1 MKETLRSRSLSLAI
15 TGMIIV
21 TGVVFL
27 WRNLASDP
35 IVMQQWG
42 RDPGPA
48 FQPIVMLTLLGLS
61 ALGLAVTSAISAF
74 RARGVVDLGN
84 GIASVAMPAAMVATL
99 LIFVALVPNIGFLAS
114 ALVFTS
120 GWSAL
125 IAWRDGGG
133 PRAIALAVGGGALV
147 AYVIFTVFS
156 TMIGVP
162 L

>member
-15 TGMIIV
+15 TGVIIV
-21 TGVVFL
+21 AGVMFL

-61 ALGLAVTSAISAF
+61 ALGLAVTSAINAL
-74 RARGVVDLGN
+74 RTRGVVGLGN
-84 GIASVAMPAAMVATL
+84 GIAAVAMPGAMVATL
-99 LIFVALVPNIGFLAS
+99 LIFVALVPRIGFLAS
-114 ALVFTS
+114 ALIFTA

-125 IAWRDGGG
+125 IARRDGEGG
-133 PRAIALAVGGGALV
+133 RGIALAVGGGVLV
-147 AYVIFTVFS
+147 AYGIFTVFS